1 MKNIQ
6 LKTILRRTHNLFL
19 TKTILCLGLLCAAL
33 FSTTAQNAGNCLSY
47 DGTNENTGLGNPTTL
62 QLTNYTVE
70 VWFYGNSNTQGILTR
85 GHSRGGSNAQRTFDI
100 YGNGTNV
107 ALYLTNG
114 TTAQTITIGTYVIG
128 RWNHVAVIKNGSTVT
143 TYLNGENE
151 VVTTLTI
158 TPNIT
163 SNNWSIG
170 GGATTTPTYLF
181 NGKIDEVRIWST
193 VRTID
198 QIRSTM
204 FVPLAGSESGLVAYY
219 NFNASTGTSLADQ
232 TSPQENGTNVNMENA
247 DWVTSYAP
255 LGDATSQTSTDTRA
269 IWQSTGTSSSL
280 ESRGLIMSVGTALTE
295 QNYVVYGHNNAGG
308 SVNSTDLTGSTAKS
322 KYSQVWYI
330 NKTGT
335 VNNANLTFDLGTV
348 AGSSVTVDSIADYV
362 LLYRAGTSGNFVDVA
377 NASSLAN
384 SDQITFTGINLQTGY
399 YAVGNN
405 TLTWTGATSTDWE
418 TASNWSPSFVPKDT
432 DRIIIPTTTAVTPTF
447 SGDKTLKS
455 LSLNGTH
462 KILLGNKK
470 LKVGKLKGGS
480 SSSYIV
486 TDGTGELEVDAAA
499 GEEVTLHVGT
509 SATSYDPIVVKP
521 TATTSFKVK
530 VKPTTDAS
538 DFISPVKNFAKVAPR
553 QWDITP
559 TSSAGSTVLKLKA
572 GNLPFTPVNPKIG
585 HYKTSISKWEE
596 LNATHSNGTFT
607 ATTTEFSPFGIGDE
621 FGFYDPALSVE
632 ITSFTGK
639 NTEGG
644 NLLTWTTANEYN
656 NKGFEVERLAPST
669 PQREELWE
677 VLGFVAPKSP
687 KGTLLTYEFT
697 DKAPFGGWGLYRL
710 RQIDNDGKETLSK
723 VISIAP
729 QPPKGGLGVYP
740 NPVSHTLN
748 IESPLW
754 GLGAA
759 DYQIINL
766 LGQTILRGQTPPLGA
781 GGLDVSA
788 LPQGTYVLKMG
799 NQQAKFFKQ

>member
-6 LKTILRRTHNLFL
+6 L
-19 TKTILCLGLLCAAL
+19 KTILCLGLLCAAL
-33 FSTTAQNAGNCLSY
+33 FSTKAQNAGNCLSY

-100 YGNGTNV
+100 FGNGTNV

-128 RWNHVAVIKNGSTVT
+128 RWNHVAIIKNGSTVT

-151 VVTTLTI
+151 VVNTLTI

-219 NFNASTGTSLADQ
+219 NFNASTGTTLADQ

-572 GNLPFTPVNPKIG
+572 GNLPFTPINPKIG
-585 HYKTSISKWEE
+585 HYKTTISKWEE
-596 LNATHSNGTFT
+596 LTATHNNGTFT
-607 ATTTEFSPFGIGDE
+607 ATTTEFSPFGVGDE
-621 FGFYDPALSVE
+621 FGFYDPALPVE
-632 ITSFTGK
+632 ITSFTA
-639 NTEGG
+639 TPSVSG
-644 NLLTWTTANEYN
+644 NLLTWTTANEVN
-656 NKGFEVERLAPST
+656 NKGFEVERIMDNPEHSG
-669 PQREELWE
+669 WII
-677 VLGFVAPKSP
+677 LGFVNAKGKSS
-687 KGTLLTYEFT
+687 TYDFL
-697 DKAPFGGWGLYRL
+697 DVALPSGAAYYRL
-710 RQIDNDGKETLSK
+710 RQIDNDGKETLSQ
-723 VISIAP
+723 VISIAA
-729 QPPKGGLGVYP
+729 KGNSKLKIYP
-740 NPVSHTLN
+740 NPVSNTLT
-748 IESPLW
+748 IETDFAL
-754 GLGAA
+754 AKNEA
-759 DYQIINL
+759 NRDYQIYNF
-766 LGQTILRGQTPPLGA
+766 LGQMILRGTTQTQI
-781 GGLDVSA
+781 DVST
-788 LPQGTYVLKMG
+788 LPQGTYFLKIG
-799 NQQAKFFKQ
+799 TEQAKFVKQ